1 MMKEQ
6 ELFRSVAESGYYV
19 CNAEHCPKKAQ
30 CLRWIVGQH
39 MSDTVMFCMSA
50 NMRFKDVA
58 TAQCPLFRS
67 AEKAQMAKGMIH
79 IFSDNMPKR
88 LETSLRNQLI
98 SRFGRTYYYEYRNG
112 TRLIAP
118 DMQEE
123 IRQMFRQAGW
133 NEDVSFDEYV
143 KDYDW

>member
-1 MMKEQ
+1 
-6 ELFRSVAESGYYV
+6 
-19 CNAEHCPKKAQ
+19 
-30 CLRWIVGQH
+30 
-39 MSDTVMFCMSA
+39 
-50 NMRFKDVA
+50 
-58 TAQCPLFRS
+58 
-67 AEKAQMAKGMIH
+67 MAKGMIH